1 MSNVKN
7 ITSKILKD
15 AVAGKENILAAAE
28 EEKNKILSKKASA
41 ANEIAQEILQ
51 KAEADAKSK
60 KERLISSAK
69 LKVRNNKLA
78 AKQEIIDE
86 VFEKSINKLT
96 ELSKEQFLN
105 FVKNS
110 ILSMNLTGKQTLI
123 LNETGLKFVDDSFI
137 DELNKEA
144 KATIALSKTAGNF
157 KGGFILEN
165 NGIEINSTYEA
176 LVSSLRDELEFEV
189 AKSKNQVSVYQICPL
204 NCQETHPMEFSH
216 PSNILFHL

>member
-15 AVAGKENILAAAE
+15 AEAGKENILAAAE

-60 KERLISSAK
+60 KERVISSAK

-176 LVSSLRDELEFEV
+176 LVISLRDELEFEV
-189 AKSKNQVSVYQICPL
+189 AKV
-204 NCQETHPMEFSH
+204 
-216 PSNILFHL
+216 LFN

>member
-15 AVAGKENILAAAE
+15 EEAGKENILAAAE
-28 EEKNKILSKKASA
+28 EEKNKILSKKASS

-60 KERLISSAK
+60 KERVISSAK

-137 DELNKEA
+137 DELNKEV

-189 AKSKNQVSVYQICPL
+189 AKV
-204 NCQETHPMEFSH
+204 
-216 PSNILFHL
+216 LFN

>member
-15 AVAGKENILAAAE
+15 SEAGKENILAAAE

-60 KERLISSAK
+60 KERVISSAK

-137 DELNKEA
+137 NELNKEA

-189 AKSKNQVSVYQICPL
+189 AKV
-204 NCQETHPMEFSH
+204 
-216 PSNILFHL
+216 LFN

>member
-1 MSNVKN
+1 M
-7 ITSKILKD
+7 
-15 AVAGKENILAAAE
+15 
-28 EEKNKILSKKASA
+28 
-41 ANEIAQEILQ
+41 
-51 KAEADAKSK
+51 
-60 KERLISSAK
+60 
-69 LKVRNNKLA
+69 A

-137 DELNKEA
+137 DELNKEV

-189 AKSKNQVSVYQICPL
+189 AKV
-204 NCQETHPMEFSH
+204 
-216 PSNILFHL
+216 LFN

>member
-15 AVAGKENILAAAE
+15 AEAGKENILAAAE

-41 ANEIAQEILQ
+41 ANEISQEILQ

-60 KERLISSAK
+60 KERVISSAK

-189 AKSKNQVSVYQICPL
+189 AKV
-204 NCQETHPMEFSH
+204 
-216 PSNILFHL
+216 LFN

>member
-15 AVAGKENILAAAE
+15 AEAGKENILAAAE
-28 EEKNKILSKKASA
+28 EEKNKILSKKASS

-51 KAEADAKSK
+51 KAKADAKSK
-60 KERLISSAK
+60 KERVISSAK

-123 LNETGLKFVDDSFI
+123 LNETGLKFVV
-137 DELNKEA
+137 

-189 AKSKNQVSVYQICPL
+189 AKV
-204 NCQETHPMEFSH
+204 
-216 PSNILFHL
+216 LFN

>member
-15 AVAGKENILAAAE
+15 AEAGKENILAAAE

-60 KERLISSAK
+60 KERVISSAK

-78 AKQEIIDE
+78 ANQEIIDE

-189 AKSKNQVSVYQICPL
+189 AKV
-204 NCQETHPMEFSH
+204 
-216 PSNILFHL
+216 LFN

>member
-15 AVAGKENILAAAE
+15 AEAGKENILAAAE
-28 EEKNKILSKKASA
+28 EEKNKILSKKASS

-60 KERLISSAK
+60 KERVISSAK

-110 ILSMNLTGKQTLI
+110 ILSMNLAGKQTLI

-137 DELNKEA
+137 DELNKEV

-189 AKSKNQVSVYQICPL
+189 AQVL
-204 NCQETHPMEFSH
+204 FS
-216 PSNILFHL
+216 

>member
-15 AVAGKENILAAAE
+15 AEAGKENILAAAE

-60 KERLISSAK
+60 KERVISSAK

-189 AKSKNQVSVYQICPL
+189 AKVL
-204 NCQETHPMEFSH
+204 
-216 PSNILFHL
+216 

>member
-15 AVAGKENILAAAE
+15 AEAGKENILAAGE

-60 KERLISSAK
+60 KERVISSAK

-189 AKSKNQVSVYQICPL
+189 AKV
-204 NCQETHPMEFSH
+204 
-216 PSNILFHL
+216 LFN

>member
-1 MSNVKN
+1 MSIVKN

-15 AVAGKENILAAAE
+15 AEAGKENILAAAE
-28 EEKNKILSKKASA
+28 EEKNKILSKKASS

-60 KERLISSAK
+60 KERVISSAK

-78 AKQEIIDE
+78 AQQEIIDE

-189 AKSKNQVSVYQICPL
+189 AKV
-204 NCQETHPMEFSH
+204 
-216 PSNILFHL
+216 LFN

>member
-15 AVAGKENILAAAE
+15 AEAGKENILSAAE
-28 EEKNKILSKKASA
+28 EEKNKILSKKVSS
-41 ANEIAQEILQ
+41 ANEIAQEILD
-51 KAEADAKSK
+51 KAEVEAKSK
-60 KERLISSAK
+60 KERIISSAK

-86 VFEKSINKLT
+86 IFEKSIDELT
-96 ELSKEQFLN
+96 KLSKKDFLN
-105 FVKNS
+105 FVKNAIS
-110 ILSMNLTGKQTLI
+110 SMNLSGKQTLI
-123 LNETGLKFVDDSFI
+123 LNEEGLKFVDAAFI
-137 DELNKEA
+137 DELNRNVNA
-144 KATIALSKTAGNF
+144 QITLSETAGNF

-189 AKSKNQVSVYQICPL
+189 AKV
-204 NCQETHPMEFSH
+204 
-216 PSNILFHL
+216 LFN

>member
-15 AVAGKENILAAAE
+15 AEAGKENILAVAE

-60 KERLISSAK
+60 KERVISSAK

-137 DELNKEA
+137 DELNKEV

-189 AKSKNQVSVYQICPL
+189 AKV
-204 NCQETHPMEFSH
+204 
-216 PSNILFHL
+216 LFN

>member
-15 AVAGKENILAAAE
+15 AEAGKENILATAAE
-28 EEKNKILSKKASA
+28 EKDKIISRKVSS
-41 ANEIAQEILQ
+41 ANEIAKEILD
-51 KAEADAKSK
+51 KAEVEAKSK
-60 KERLISSAK
+60 KERVISSAK

-86 VFEKSINKLT
+86 VFEKSIDKLT
-96 ELSKEQFLN
+96 NLSKEEFLN
-105 FVKNS
+105 FVKNT
-110 ILSMNLTGKQTLI
+110 ILSMNLSGKQTLV
-123 LNETGLKFVDDSFI
+123 LNEQGLKFVDSAFVE
-137 DELNKEA
+137 ELNKNLNA
-144 KATIALSKTAGNF
+144 QITLSETTGKF

-189 AKSKNQVSVYQICPL
+189 AKV
-204 NCQETHPMEFSH
+204 
-216 PSNILFHL
+216 LFN

>member
-15 AVAGKENILAAAE
+15 AEDGKENILATAT
-28 EEKNKILSKKASA
+28 EEKDKIISKKVSS
-41 ANEIAQEILQ
+41 ANEIAKEILD
-51 KAEADAKSK
+51 KAEVEAKSK
-60 KERLISSAK
+60 KERVISSAK

-86 VFEKSINKLT
+86 VFEKSIDKLT
-96 ELSKEQFLN
+96 NLSKEEFLN
-105 FVKNS
+105 FVKNT
-110 ILSMNLTGKQTLI
+110 ILSMNLSGKQTLV
-123 LNETGLKFVDDSFI
+123 LNEEGLKFVDPAFI
-137 DELNKEA
+137 EELNKNVNAQITLGETPG
-144 KATIALSKTAGNF
+144 KF

-189 AKSKNQVSVYQICPL
+189 AKV
-204 NCQETHPMEFSH
+204 
-216 PSNILFHL
+216 LFN

>member
-15 AVAGKENILAAAE
+15 AEAGKENILAAAE
-28 EEKNKILSKKASA
+28 EEKNKILSKKASS

-60 KERLISSAK
+60 KERVISSAK

-165 NGIEINSTYEA
+165 NGIEIKSTYEA

-189 AKSKNQVSVYQICPL
+189 AKV
-204 NCQETHPMEFSH
+204 
-216 PSNILFHL
+216 LFN

>member
-15 AVAGKENILAAAE
+15 AEAGKENILAAAE
-28 EEKNKILSKKASA
+28 EEKNKILSKKESS
-41 ANEIAQEILQ
+41 ANEIPQEILQ

-60 KERLISSAK
+60 KERVISSAK

-189 AKSKNQVSVYQICPL
+189 AKV
-204 NCQETHPMEFSH
+204 
-216 PSNILFHL
+216 LFN

>member
-15 AVAGKENILAAAE
+15 AEARKENILAAAE
-28 EEKNKILSKKASA
+28 EEKNKILSKKASS

-60 KERLISSAK
+60 KERVISSAK

-189 AKSKNQVSVYQICPL
+189 AKV
-204 NCQETHPMEFSH
+204 
-216 PSNILFHL
+216 LFN

>member
-7 ITSKILKD
+7 TTSKILKD
-15 AVAGKENILAAAE
+15 AEAGKENILAAAE

-60 KERLISSAK
+60 KERVISSAK

-189 AKSKNQVSVYQICPL
+189 AKV
-204 NCQETHPMEFSH
+204 
-216 PSNILFHL
+216 LFN

>member
-1 MSNVKN
+1 M
-7 ITSKILKD
+7 
-15 AVAGKENILAAAE
+15 
-28 EEKNKILSKKASA
+28 
-41 ANEIAQEILQ
+41 
-51 KAEADAKSK
+51 
-60 KERLISSAK
+60 
-69 LKVRNNKLA
+69 A

-137 DELNKEA
+137 NELNKEA

-189 AKSKNQVSVYQICPL
+189 AKV
-204 NCQETHPMEFSH
+204 
-216 PSNILFHL
+216 LFN

>member
-7 ITSKILKD
+7 VTSKILKD
-15 AVAGKENILAAAE
+15 AEAGKENILAAAK
-28 EEKNKILSKKASA
+28 EEKNKILSKKASS

-60 KERLISSAK
+60 KERVISSAK

-189 AKSKNQVSVYQICPL
+189 AKV
-204 NCQETHPMEFSH
+204 
-216 PSNILFHL
+216 LFN

>member
-15 AVAGKENILAAAE
+15 AEAGKENILAAAE

-60 KERLISSAK
+60 KERVISSAK

-165 NGIEINSTYEA
+165 NGIEINSTYESS
-176 LVSSLRDELEFEV
+176 VSSLRDELEFEV
-189 AKSKNQVSVYQICPL
+189 AKV
-204 NCQETHPMEFSH
+204 
-216 PSNILFHL
+216 LFN

>member
-15 AVAGKENILAAAE
+15 AEAGKENILATAT
-28 EEKNKILSKKASA
+28 EEKNKIISKKVSS
-41 ANEIAQEILQ
+41 ANEIAQEILD
-51 KAEADAKSK
+51 KAEVEAKSK
-60 KERLISSAK
+60 KERVISSAK

-86 VFEKSINKLT
+86 VFEKSIDKLT
-96 ELSKEQFLN
+96 KLSKEEFLN
-105 FVKNS
+105 FVKNTIS
-110 ILSMNLTGKQTLI
+110 SMNLTGKQTLI
-123 LNETGLKFVDDSFI
+123 LIETGLKFVDAAFI
-137 DELNKEA
+137 EELNKKVNAEI
-144 KATIALSKTAGNF
+144 TLSETAGNF

-189 AKSKNQVSVYQICPL
+189 AKV
-204 NCQETHPMEFSH
+204 
-216 PSNILFHL
+216 LFN

>member
-15 AVAGKENILAAAE
+15 AEAGKENILAAAE

-60 KERLISSAK
+60 KERVISSAK

-110 ILSMNLTGKQTLI
+110 ILSMNLAGKQTLI

-189 AKSKNQVSVYQICPL
+189 AKV
-204 NCQETHPMEFSH
+204 
-216 PSNILFHL
+216 LFN

>member
-15 AVAGKENILAAAE
+15 AEAGKENILAAAE

-60 KERLISSAK
+60 KERVISSAK

-123 LNETGLKFVDDSFI
+123 LNETVLKFVYYSFI
-137 DELNKEA
+137 NELNKEA

-189 AKSKNQVSVYQICPL
+189 AKV
-204 NCQETHPMEFSH
+204 
-216 PSNILFHL
+216 LFN